1 MITSPLVTSSIM
13 SMPGGEPKMLDHVTQ
28 QIEPTPILS
37 VRNLSIDINSKEG
50 ILHAVRG
57 VSFDVHA
64 GDRLG
69 VVGESGCGK
78 STLALSIMRL
88 LSPGAMPTS
97 GSIQFLGSDLLS
109 LCEAE
114 MRGLRGNEIGM
125 IFQDPAASLNPMM
138 TAGRQVAETIEAH
151 RTVSRQ
157 TAYGAATDMMRSV
170 RIPEPT
176 ARAAQY
182 PHQFSGGMRQRVVI
196 AMGSVNVPKL
206 IIADEPTTALDV
218 TVQAQVI
225 DLLEKMNTDTG
236 SSFLFISHN
245 IALVSEFC
253 SRVIVMYAGRIVE
266 EGPTSAVFS
275 KPYHPYTSALIQSV
289 PPLDRRLES
298 GLAPIEGRP
307 PDLSSK
313 QTGCAFAA
321 RCSSKVSKCKEVSP
335 PLVSVGQRKVAC
347 WESLADA

>member
-1 MITSPLVTSSIM
+1 
-13 SMPGGEPKMLDHVTQ
+13 MLDHVTQ

-37 VRNLSIDINSKEG
+37 VRNLSIDINSKQG

-109 LCEAE
+109 LSEAE

-176 ARAAQY
+176 ARAGQY

-335 PLVSVGQRKVAC
+335 PLVSVGQRKAAC

>member
-1 MITSPLVTSSIM
+1 
-13 SMPGGEPKMLDHVTQ
+13 MLDHVTQ

-37 VRNLSIDINSKEG
+37 VRNLSIDINSKQG
-50 ILHAVRG
+50 VLHAVRG
-57 VSFDVHA
+57 VSFDVHS

-109 LCEAE
+109 LSEAE

-151 RTVSRQ
+151 RTGSRQ

-176 ARAAQY
+176 AGPVNTHISFPA
-182 PHQFSGGMRQRVVI
+182 GC
-196 AMGSVNVPKL
+196 GS
-206 IIADEPTTALDV
+206 
-218 TVQAQVI
+218 
-225 DLLEKMNTDTG
+225 
-236 SSFLFISHN
+236 
-245 IALVSEFC
+245 
-253 SRVIVMYAGRIVE
+253 
-266 EGPTSAVFS
+266 
-275 KPYHPYTSALIQSV
+275 
-289 PPLDRRLES
+289 ES
-298 GLAPIEGRP
+298 
-307 PDLSSK
+307 
-313 QTGCAFAA
+313 
-321 RCSSKVSKCKEVSP
+321 
-335 PLVSVGQRKVAC
+335 
-347 WESLADA
+347 